1 MKVLIVADDL
11 VNSSALTELLKERG
25 YHVTASTTTTEA
37 MKVFRETVFQM
48 LFVDFHLPGTDATSF
63 CRWVRNQA
71 AGEVPVILVIVKG
84 EHGLPQDHGVRLQRI
99 LETDADNYIVKP
111 YHKEMLNL
119 RLIVAKERLK
129 HRKAHRRLETTLLHE
144 RERLQYLA
152 THDQQ
157 TKLPNREAFVESLQN
172 VVQKASNEN
181 PGALLFIDLDN
192 FELINHSLGH
202 SAGDDVLAKV
212 GQTLRDSLRRQDT
225 AGRFGSDDF
234 GVLLMGAHLSE
245 AKSIAQGICSG
256 IEEIDF
262 SRSGRVF
269 GVTCSIGLAA
279 IDGTLA
285 AEDVLDRANSACHG
299 AKARGR
305 NRVEVYDDS
314 DGLMASY
321 REDPPRAAEVKE
333 AIRANGFEI
342 VFQPI
347 VDVQTKIPAFYEVLV
362 RLPINGQL
370 LQPSAFVP
378 AAERYN
384 LMAEI
389 DRQILTKT
397 LTHLVKNRRLHVS
410 FNLSGQSFADV
421 ALRSFIESSF
431 KTAGVEPYRM
441 TFEITETAMISNLHF
456 AGMVMRELHEAGFH
470 IALDDFGAGFSSFS
484 YLKDLIPD
492 YLKIDGS
499 FVRDAETG
507 RSDWTFV
514 ELIND
519 VAHRLRIKSVAE
531 FVEQE
536 ASLAKLR
543 AIGVDLAQ
551 GYLFGKPGPPP

>member
-1 MKVLIVADDL
+1 MKVLIVADDRA
-11 VNSSALTELLKERG
+11 NSSALTELLKEHG
-25 YHVTASTTTTEA
+25 YHVTTCKTTTEA
-37 MKVFRETVFQM
+37 MTLFRETIFQL
-48 LFVDFHLPGTDATSF
+48 LFVDFYLPGMDTPSF
-63 CRWVRNQA
+63 CRWIRNQPD
-71 AGEVPVILVIVKG
+71 GELPVILVTITSDQ
-84 EHGLPQDHGVRLQRI
+84 GLPHDQGVRLQRL
-99 LETDADNYIVKP
+99 LETDADNYVLKP
-111 YHKEMLNL
+111 YQKELLDL
-119 RLIVAKERLK
+119 RLIVARQRLRYRQD
-129 HRKAHRRLETTLLHE
+129 HQRLETSLLLE
-144 RERLQYLA
+144 QERLQYLA

-157 TKLPNREAFVESLQN
+157 TKLPNRAAFMESLQD
-172 VVQKASNEN
+172 VVQKAGKEN
-181 PGALLFIDLDN
+181 PGALLFIDLDI
-192 FELINHSLGH
+192 FELINRSLGH
-202 SAGDDVLAKV
+202 SAGDNVLAKV
-212 GQTLRDSLRRQDT
+212 GQVLRDLLRRQDIP
-225 AGRFGSDDF
+225 GRFGTDEF
-234 GVLLMGAHLSE
+234 GVLLTGVDLSE
-245 AKSIAQGICSG
+245 AKSIAQGICLR

-262 SRSGRVF
+262 SSSGRVF
-269 GVTCSIGLAA
+269 GVTSSIGLAA
-279 IDGTLA
+279 FDGTLPV
-285 AEDVLDRANSACHG
+285 EDVLDRANSACHG

-305 NRVEVYDDS
+305 NRVEVYDDN

-321 REDPPRAAEVKE
+321 REAPPRAAEVKE
-333 AIRANGFEI
+333 AIRTNGFEV

-347 VDVQTKIPAFYEVLV
+347 VDVQTTIPAFYEVLT

-370 LQPSAFVP
+370 LQPSAFMP

-384 LMAEI
+384 LMAEL

-397 LTHLVKNRRLHVS
+397 LTHLVKNRKLHVS
-410 FNLSGQSFADV
+410 FNLSGQSFGDA

-431 KTAGVEPYRM
+431 KTAGVEPGRM
-441 TFEITETAMISNLHF
+441 TFEITETAMISNLHA
-456 AGMVMRELHEAGFH
+456 AGMVMRELHETGFQ

>member
-1 MKVLIVADDL
+1 MKVLIVADDPA
-11 VNSSALTELLKERG
+11 NSSALTELLQEHG
-25 YHVTASTTTTEA
+25 DHVTTCTTTTEA
-37 MKVFRETVFQM
+37 MTLFRETVFQL
-48 LFVDFHLPGTDATSF
+48 LFVDLDLPGTDAYSF
-63 CRWVRNQA
+63 CRWVRNQP
-71 AGEVPVILVIVKG
+71 AGELPVILVTLTG
-84 EHGLPQDHGVRLQRI
+84 DHGIPHDHGARLQRI
-99 LETDADNYIVKP
+99 LETDADNYVVKP
-111 YHKEMLNL
+111 YQKELLDL
-119 RLIVAKERLK
+119 RLIVARQRLK
-129 HRKAHRRLETTLLHE
+129 YRQDHQRLETSLLHE

-157 TKLPNREAFVESLQN
+157 TKLPNRAAFVESLQN
-172 VVQKASNEN
+172 AVQKASKEN

-212 GQTLRDSLRRQDT
+212 GQVLRHSVRRHDT
-225 AGRFGSDDF
+225 PGRFGSDEF
-234 GVLLMGAHLSE
+234 GVLLTGVHSSE
-245 AKSIAQGICSG
+245 AKSAAERICSR

-269 GVTCSIGLAA
+269 GVTSSIGLAA
-279 IDGTLA
+279 IDGTLP

-305 NRVEVYDDS
+305 KRVEVYDDN

-321 REDPPRAAEVKE
+321 REAPPRAAEVKE
-333 AIRANGFEI
+333 AIRTNGFEV

-347 VDVQTKIPAFYEVLV
+347 VDVQTRVPALYEVLT

-384 LMAEI
+384 LMAEL

-397 LTHLVKNRRLHVS
+397 LTHLVKNRQLHVS
-410 FNLSGQSFADV
+410 FNLSGQSFGDV

-431 KTAGVEPYRM
+431 KAAGVKPGRV
-441 TFEITETAMISNLHF
+441 TFEITETAMISNLHA
-456 AGMVMRELHEAGFH
+456 AGMVMRELHETGFH

-536 ASLAKLR
+536 ASLTKLR

>member
-1 MKVLIVADDL
+1 
-11 VNSSALTELLKERG
+11 
-25 YHVTASTTTTEA
+25 
-37 MKVFRETVFQM
+37 
-48 LFVDFHLPGTDATSF
+48 
-63 CRWVRNQA
+63 
-71 AGEVPVILVIVKG
+71 
-84 EHGLPQDHGVRLQRI
+84 
-99 LETDADNYIVKP
+99 
-111 YHKEMLNL
+111 
-119 RLIVAKERLK
+119 
-129 HRKAHRRLETTLLHE
+129 
-144 RERLQYLA
+144 
-152 THDQQ
+152 
-157 TKLPNREAFVESLQN
+157 VESLQN
-172 VVQKASNEN
+172 VVQKARIEN
-181 PGALLFIDLDN
+181 PGALLSIDLDN

-202 SAGDDVLAKV
+202 SAGNDVLAKV
-212 GQTLRDSLRRQDT
+212 GQVLRDSMRRQDT
-225 AGRFGSDDF
+225 AGRFSSDEF
-234 GVLLMGAHLSE
+234 GVLLMGVDLSE
-245 AKSIAQGICSG
+245 AKSIAEGICSRV
-256 IEEIDF
+256 EQVDF
-262 SRSGRVF
+262 SSSGRVF

-279 IDGTLA
+279 IDGALP
-285 AEDVLDRANSACHG
+285 AEDVFDRAKSACHG
-299 AKARGR
+299 GKARGR
-305 NRVEVYDDS
+305 NRVEIYDDN
-314 DGLMASY
+314 DGLMTSY
-321 REDPPRAAEVKE
+321 REEPPRAAEVKE
-333 AIRANGFEI
+333 AIRNNGFEV

-347 VDVQTKIPAFYEVLV
+347 VDVQTRIPAFYEVLT

-397 LTHLVKNRRLHVS
+397 LTHLVKNRQLYVS
-410 FNLSGQSFADV
+410 FNLSGQSFGDV

-431 KTAGVEPYRM
+431 KTAGVEPHRM
-441 TFEITETAMISNLHF
+441 TFEITETAVISNLHF

-507 RSDWTFV
+507 CSDWTFV

>member
-1 MKVLIVADDL
+1 MKVLIVTDDL
-11 VNSSALTELLKERG
+11 ANSSALTELLKEYG
-25 YHVTASTTTTEA
+25 DHVTTCTTTTEA
-37 MKVFRETVFQM
+37 MTLFRETIFQL
-48 LFVDFHLPGTDATSF
+48 LFVDFYLPGMDAPSF
-63 CRWVRNQA
+63 CRWIRNQPD
-71 AGEVPVILVIVKG
+71 GELPVILVTITSDQ
-84 EHGLPQDHGVRLQRI
+84 GLPHDQGVRLQRL
-99 LETDADNYIVKP
+99 LETDVDNYILKP
-111 YHKEMLNL
+111 YQKELLDL
-119 RLIVAKERLK
+119 RLIVARQRLK
-129 HRKAHRRLETTLLHE
+129 YRQDHQRLETSLLLE
-144 RERLQYLA
+144 QERLQYLA

-157 TKLPNREAFVESLQN
+157 TNLPNRSAFMESLQD
-172 VVQKASNEN
+172 VVQKAGKEN

-202 SAGDDVLAKV
+202 SAGDDVLAKL
-212 GQTLRDSLRRQDT
+212 GQVLRDLLRRQDIP
-225 AGRFGSDDF
+225 GRFGTDEF
-234 GVLLMGAHLSE
+234 GVLLTGVDLSE
-245 AKSIAQGICSG
+245 AKSIAQGICLR
-256 IEEIDF
+256 IEQTDF

-269 GVTCSIGLAA
+269 GVTSSIGLAA
-279 IDGTLA
+279 IDGTLS

-305 NRVEVYDDS
+305 NRVEVYDDN

-321 REDPPRAAEVKE
+321 REAPPRAAEVKE
-333 AIRANGFEI
+333 AIRTNGFEV

-347 VDVQTKIPAFYEVLV
+347 VDVQTTIPAFYEVLT

-384 LMAEI
+384 LMAEL

-397 LTHLVKNRRLHVS
+397 LTHLVKNRKLHVS
-410 FNLSGQSFADV
+410 FNLSGQSFGDA

-431 KTAGVEPYRM
+431 KTAGVEPGRM
-441 TFEITETAMISNLHF
+441 TFEITETAMISNLHA
-456 AGMVMRELHEAGFH
+456 AGMVMRELHETGFQ

-531 FVEQE
+531 FIEQE